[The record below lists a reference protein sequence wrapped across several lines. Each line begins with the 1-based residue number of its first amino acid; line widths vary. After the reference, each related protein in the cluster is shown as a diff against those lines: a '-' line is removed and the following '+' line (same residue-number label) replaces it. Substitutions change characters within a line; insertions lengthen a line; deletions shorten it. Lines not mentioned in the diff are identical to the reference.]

1 MNIFQKVTLSTVLF
15 AGAIGFASAQSATS
29 ATSALEAGLHSVAEF
44 HGITTQEAVASESLR
59 AEACLVGPALRVVKN
74 PGKAV
79 PAFQILPGG
88 QDMPLE
94 HRVLQ
99 STFRPAEGEFT
110 WLQTAE
116 GWYVVLPSKERFETL
131 LNRTSFPV
139 K

>member
-1 MNIFQKVTLSTVLF
+1 MNILQKVTLFIVLF
-15 AGAIGFASAQSATS
+15 AGAIVVASAQSN
-29 ATSALEAGLHSVAEF
+29 TSALEVGLHSVAEF
-44 HGITTQEAVASESLR
+44 HGISVQEAVASESLR
-59 AEACLVGPALRVVKN
+59 AEACLVGPAFRVVKN

-79 PAFQILPGG
+79 PSFQILAGG
-88 QDMPLE
+88 QDTPLE

-131 LNRTSFPV
+131 LNRSSFLT

>member
-15 AGAIGFASAQSATS
+15 AGAIGVASAQATP
-29 ATSALEAGLHSVAEF
+29 TALEAGLHSVAEF
-44 HGITTQEAVASESLR
+44 HGISAQEAVASELFR
-59 AEACLVGPALRVVKN
+59 AEACLVGPAFRVVKT

-131 LNRTSFPV
+131 LNRTSFPAQ
-139 K
+139 